1 MKLGIVTSIPS
12 ETLKPPM
19 GPFQPVVESESF
31 SNSVKLSF
39 GRILSFFVP
48 PKDEVLSLKT
58 NFKFNSNRIS
68 DA

>member
-1 MKLGIVTSIPS
+1 MKLGIFTSIPS

-58 NFKFNSNRIS
+58 
-68 DA
+68 